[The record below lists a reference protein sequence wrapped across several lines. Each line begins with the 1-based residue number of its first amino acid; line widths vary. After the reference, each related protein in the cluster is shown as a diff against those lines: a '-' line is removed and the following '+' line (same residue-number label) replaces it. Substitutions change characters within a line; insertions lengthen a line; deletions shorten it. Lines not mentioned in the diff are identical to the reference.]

1 MAATLPYVV
10 VYCSSESSEAP
21 ARCLEEPGGGCWVS
35 DARHRFPVEVGLWV
49 GDATLEALRF
59 VAHESL
65 APRRVEVYV
74 ASGEGEA
81 PRDDFSREPE
91 ALEAL
96 RRRWRGEYG
105 DAVFTRVGAVDFH
118 GDARRD
124 ARRPARSGPEREAKL
139 ARLARPARRCRF
151 VRLVVHEPLTALRP
165 GGSWGAT
172 PLPLRRRRQHCVALA
187 AILLRGADAES
198 RLEAARGAGKG

>member
-91 ALEAL
+91 ALATL

-105 DAVFTRVGAVDFH
+105 DAVFTDRK
-118 GDARRD
+118 
-124 ARRPARSGPEREAKL
+124 S
-139 ARLARPARRCRF
+139 
-151 VRLVVHEPLTALRP
+151 VV
-165 GGSWGAT
+165 
-172 PLPLRRRRQHCVALA
+172 
-187 AILLRGADAES
+187 
-198 RLEAARGAGKG
+198 

>member
-124 ARRPARSGPEREAKL
+124 ARRPARSGPEREEHDEHDDPRADLRKRRAVG
-139 ARLARPARRCRF
+139 ARSRGARFGR
-151 VRLVVHEPLTALRP
+151 
-165 GGSWGAT
+165 GSRT
-172 PLPLRRRRQHCVALA
+172 PLSLSLIH
-187 AILLRGADAES
+187 I
-198 RLEAARGAGKG
+198 